1 MNFSFLQAA
10 VTGNADIQI
19 CGSIKS
25 FFSETVD
32 GIKHF
37 FTEVW
42 DSIVLNLIEKN
53 RYEYILSGLWITVRI
68 AFFAAI
74 FGALIGILLAIV
86 KVAAEDNKV
95 FKPFAFLANIYTT
108 VIRGTPALVQLF
120 IVYYSFCS
128 VFRIDRFY
136 AAIISFSINSGAY
149 VAEIVRAGI
158 MSIDKG
164 QIEAGRS
171 LGLSQRTTMIKI
183 VCPQALKNILPALG
197 NEFISLLKE
206 TSVAGYIGIVDLS
219 KAGDIIRSQTYSPNV
234 PLYTVALVY
243 LVIVVFLTKLLN
255 KFERRLRKSDLR

>member
-1 MNFSFLQAA
+1 MTSFWLQASDDA
-10 VTGNADIQI
+10 GLN
-19 CGSIKS
+19 
-25 FFSETVD
+25 
-32 GIKHF
+32 GIKKLFTDIFNSISDF
-37 FTEVW
+37 FAGVW
-42 DSIVLNLIEKN
+42 DSIVLNLIEKD
-53 RYEYILSGLWITVRI
+53 RYQYILDGLWITVRI

-86 KVAAEDNKV
+86 KVAAEENRH
-95 FKPFAFLANIYTT
+95 FKPLALLANLYTT

-128 VFRIDRFY
+128 LFKIDRFY

-183 VCPQALKNILPALG
+183 VFPQALKNILPALG

-243 LVIVVFLTKLLN
+243 LVIVVALTKLLN
-255 KFERRLRKSDLR
+255 IFERRLRKSDLR